1 MYWGRAKEFLEERGF
16 NVWDYVEVSTERQ
29 VFRGV
34 IMPRTQLGDDQ
45 HLVIKL
51 DNGYNIGVRI
61 SRIKEMKLI
70 KREKKKR
77 LKKEEK
83 KYGKTIHE
91 TGGGYVSIVGTG
103 GTIAS
108 KIDYETGAVKPSFK
122 VSDILKRIPELREIS
137 EIKAEE
143 IMNIPSEDMEP
154 RNWVKIGEKVI
165 QEIEGGAEG
174 VVIAHGTDTM
184 SYTSAALSFMI
195 QDLNDP
201 VVLVG
206 SQRSSDRPSSDS
218 DLNLMSSVRVT
229 KTDLAE
235 VAVVMHGSISDDF
248 CLIHR
253 GTRVRKMHTSRRD
266 AFKTINDSPIGIVTE
281 KGEVKFLSNYKKRS
295 DSRGETWLD
304 KEMEERV
311 SLFKV
316 HPGVSPEFLDFLVDK
331 QRGIVIEGTGMGHVP
346 KGLLGPLKRAL
357 DSGIAVVMTSQCI
370 HGRVN
375 MNVYSRGREL
385 LKMGVIPGEDMIPE
399 VAMVKLMYVLGKTE
413 DLREVRKLMLTN
425 MRGEI
430 GKRSPI
436 NA

>member
-218 DLNLMSSVRVT
+218 DLNLMSSVRVA

-346 KGLLGPLKRAL
+346 K
-357 DSGIAVVMTSQCI
+357 
-370 HGRVN
+370 
-375 MNVYSRGREL
+375 
-385 LKMGVIPGEDMIPE
+385 
-399 VAMVKLMYVLGKTE
+399 
-413 DLREVRKLMLTN
+413 
-425 MRGEI
+425 
-430 GKRSPI
+430 
-436 NA
+436 